1 MESQVE
7 LAEKMVRFMKHLPS
21 GADHTL
27 VVLKGHL
34 LIEELLTELLKEKL
48 NRNNPLRIKIDSNA
62 MFAQKLNLCWA
73 IVQGDIKFEIWTF
86 LKELNSIRNKM
97 AHSVEP
103 QGISEKIEAF
113 TKMVSSHEHYLMPK
127 SRDCDLEF
135 SIAWLHII
143 LSQYLHHVKNS

>member
-7 LAEKMVRFMKHLPS
+7 LAEKMVRFMKYLPS

-34 LIEELLTELLKEKL
+34 LIEELLTDLLKEKL
-48 NRNNPLRIKIDSNA
+48 KRNNPLGIKIDQNN

-73 IVQGDIKFEIWTF
+73 IVQEDIKFEIWPF

-97 AHSVEP
+97 AHAVDP

-113 TKMVSSHEHYLMPK
+113 TEMVSSYEHYVMPK
-127 SRDCDLEF
+127 SRGSDLEF

-143 LSQYLHHVKNS
+143 LGQYLHHVKNS